1 MAKPDIL
8 QAARKEVLLFDGGI
22 GTQLQALGLPI
33 GAAPEAWNEAHPDR
47 VARVHRAYREA
58 GAQILTTNTFGGSPK
73 KLQLGQVEGDPEQI
87 NRRAAE
93 IAAQVIGDQGWVA
106 GSIGPSGAMLMMEEI
121 TADELFSGFQV
132 QAHGLAAGGAD
143 LIMVETMSD
152 LEEARIAVAAARS
165 ACSLPVFL
173 SLTFSPGQRGY
184 RTMMG
189 LDIPTAAAALAE
201 SQIDVLGCN
210 CGTGIEDAIH
220 IVREMAAHWPG
231 LILCEPN
238 AGLPALVDGHT
249 VYQETPEVM
258 AARLPE
264 LVAAGARLVGGCCGT
279 TPAHIAAFHITL
291 TGRA

>member
-8 QAARKEVLLFDGGI
+8 QTARKEVLLFDGGI

-33 GAAPEAWNEAHPDR
+33 GASPEAWNADHPDR

-58 GAQILTTNTFGGSPK
+58 GAQILTTNSFGGSPK
-73 KLQLGQVEGDPEQI
+73 KLHIGQVAGDPELI

-93 IAAQVIGDQGWVA
+93 IAAGVIGDQGWVA
-106 GSIGPSGAMLMMEEI
+106 GSIGPSGAMLMMGEISAEE
-121 TADELFSGFQV
+121 LHNGFQI
-132 QAHGLAAGGAD
+132 QARGLAAGGAD
-143 LIMVETMSD
+143 LIMIETMSD
-152 LEEARIAVAAARS
+152 LEEAQIAVAAARS
-165 ACSLPVFL
+165 VCSLPVFL

-189 LDIPTAAAALAE
+189 VDIPTAAAAIAE
-201 SQIDVLGCN
+201 AGVDVLGCN

-220 IVREMAAHWPG
+220 IVREMAAHWHG
-231 LILCEPN
+231 IILCEPN
-238 AGLPALVDGHT
+238 AGLPALIDGHT

-258 AARLPE
+258 AARLPD

-279 TPAHIAAFHITL
+279 TPAHIAAFRTIL
-291 TGRA
+291 SSGA